1 MNKIN
6 TKNIKYLKSKRFL
19 IGFEVEMCL
28 DRIKLTV
35 KEFKKI
41 IKDLNKDIIIGNDGS
56 IIPVDYHNHS
66 TFELKTPPLSSL
78 KSFKLLSKIFDVI
91 EKYGYTNETTGL
103 HVNISPICKK
113 LYYSINPIYIASH
126 PLFEKIVKDFNR
138 EDNEFCVTYSKE
150 DFKSEPVKN
159 NIDFWHR
166 NVGECC
172 YNYDPLVIN
181 PDYYGHSSAVNFDNY
196 HTKKSKDSRLEIRA
210 FGNTN
215 YHKKLDKVLKH
226 TDEIIKVYLQSQK
239 VKLHIK

>member
-1 MNKIN
+1 MGVRFAPSPTGVFHVGNLRTAWISHQWSQKLKLPWVVRFEDIDQPRV
-6 TKNIKYLKSKRFL
+6 IKGSQEKQLADMKSLGLVPDRVYLQSQNRKRHW
-19 IGFEVEMCL
+19 
-28 DRIKLTV
+28 
-35 KEFKKI
+35 
-41 IKDLNKDIIIGNDGS
+41 N
-56 IIPVDYHNHS
+56 
-66 TFELKTPPLSSL
+66 
-78 KSFKLLSKIFDVI
+78 
-91 EKYGYTNETTGL
+91 
-103 HVNISPICKK
+103 
-113 LYYSINPIYIASH
+113 
-126 PLFEKIVKDFNR
+126 LFEKIVKDFNR